1 MLSAEADLL
10 LQTYNSFVPDCIV
23 NFCPTGMV
31 PTSRE
36 TPHVPVQ
43 VHQIVEEVHAAYEVG
58 ITIAHLH
65 ARNADES
72 PTSNPEVYRAI
83 MEGIRKHCPDLLLC
97 LTTSGRNAKTFEE
110 RSAVIEL
117 QPDLCSLTLS
127 SLNFLQQASVN
138 APDMIQA
145 LAEKMVKYGVHPEL
159 ECFDMGMI
167 NYGKYLI
174 DKKLIQGP
182 FYWNLLFGNIAGMQA
197 ELTQMGNAIREINSH
212 SAVPHFI
219 ALGGIGANQ
228 LRVNAI
234 AIAAGYGVRVGL
246 EDNTWFDRDRSIS
259 ASNLALLQRIHQ
271 LLGLHERKVMPSR
284 VLGEKGFYN
293 HVLHTR

>member
-1 MLSAEADLL
+1 
-10 LQTYNSFVPDCIV
+10 
-23 NFCPTGMV
+23 MV
-31 PTSRE
+31 PTSKQNA
-36 TPHVPVQ
+36 HVPLQVQ
-43 VHQIVEEVHAAYEVG
+43 QIVEEVHAAVEAG

-97 LTTSGRNAKTFEE
+97 LTTSGRNVKTFEE

-117 QPDLCSLTLS
+117 QPDMCSLTLS
-127 SLNFLQQASVN
+127 SLNFLQQPSVN

-145 LAEKMVKYGVHPEL
+145 LAEKMQLYGVHPEL

-174 DKKLIQGP
+174 EKGLIQGP
-182 FYWNLLFGNIAGMQA
+182 VYWNLLFGNIAGMQA
-197 ELTQMGNAIREINSH
+197 ELTQMGNAIREINTVQS
-212 SAVPHFI
+212 VQHFI
-219 ALGGIGANQ
+219 AMGGVGDCQ
-228 LRVNAI
+228 LQVNTI

-246 EDNTWFDRDRSIS
+246 EDNIWFDKKRQQP
-259 ASNLALLQRIHQ
+259 ATNLALLQRIHQ
-271 LLGLHERKVMPSR
+271 LLVLHERTVMPSR
-284 VLGEKGFYN
+284 HLGEKGFYN
-293 HVLHTR
+293 HAVHTR

>member
-1 MLSAEADLL
+1 
-10 LQTYNSFVPDCIV
+10 
-23 NFCPTGMV
+23 MV
-31 PTSRE
+31 PTSRHS
-36 TPHVPVQ
+36 PHVPVQ
-43 VHQIVEEVHAAYEVG
+43 VQQIVEEVHAAHEVG

-72 PTSNPEVYRAI
+72 PTSKPEVYQAI

-127 SLNFLQQASVN
+127 SLNFLQQASMN
-138 APDMIQA
+138 APEMIQA
-145 LAEKMVKYGVHPEL
+145 LAEKMRQYGVHPEL

-167 NYGKYLI
+167 NYGRYLI
-174 DKKLIQGP
+174 EKKLLQGP

-197 ELTQMGNAIREINSH
+197 ELTQMGNAIREIKSIE
-212 SAVPHFI
+212 AAQHFI

-228 LRVNAI
+228 LQVNSI
-234 AIAAGYGVRVGL
+234 AIASGYGVRVGL
-246 EDNTWFDRDRSIS
+246 EDNIWFDRDRSIP

-271 LLGLHERKVMPSR
+271 LLELHERKVMPSR

-293 HVLHTR
+293 HVVHTR